1 MKAPRMTRILAFFLA
16 LVFCLYLV
24 PTEEL
29 ATELESVPCISQSE
43 YARDFVVEE
52 ALRMVSEIIS
62 SSD

>member
-1 MKAPRMTRILAFFLA
+1 MKAPHMTSFLSFFLV
-16 LVFCLYLV
+16 LVFCLHLV

-52 ALRMVSEIIS
+52 TLRMVSEIIS